1 MRLPSESVFR
11 KTKHFK
17 TKRVINRSEV
27 LFYLQKMVLAL
38 PNNSYLIKMGWTGL
52 PGTNAPGLNDIN
64 AFLLEVDPS
73 GKIIN

>member
-1 MRLPSESVFR
+1 MFFLEIKLVFQGR
-11 KTKHFK
+11 KLKLLAP
-17 TKRVINRSEV
+17 N
-27 LFYLQKMVLAL
+27 LFYLKQMVLAL

>member
-1 MRLPSESVFR
+1 
-11 KTKHFK
+11 
-17 TKRVINRSEV
+17 
-27 LFYLQKMVLAL
+27 MVLAL
-38 PNNSYLIKMGWTGL
+38 PDNSYLIKMGWTGL